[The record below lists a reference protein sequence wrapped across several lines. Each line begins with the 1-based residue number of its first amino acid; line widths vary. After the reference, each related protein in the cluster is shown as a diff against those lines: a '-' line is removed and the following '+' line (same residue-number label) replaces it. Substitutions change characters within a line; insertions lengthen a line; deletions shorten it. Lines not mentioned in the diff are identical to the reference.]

1 MIEIR
6 EVLLNIGYSNLKDF
20 GSWFRTRPLYRSS
33 DNDTV
38 LAINKNTGYWYDY
51 KLCRGGSLSELIKIS
66 LNLSDVK
73 EADALLKDKF
83 QITKSSKKV
92 EKTEINQLKTYD
104 ENLLNGLIKDHSYW
118 IKRGIREEVV
128 SEFNGGVALKGIM
141 INRYVFPI
149 YNDDKKIIGFT
160 GRTLQAGENKF
171 SAKWKH
177 LGAKK
182 EWVFPCHLNQQVFKN
197 QKSIFL
203 VESVGDLLALWQHGY
218 KNAIVTFGLNI
229 SPRIIKFMIQNEM
242 QKIIIAFNND
252 SHKNSAGNQAAKEA
266 KEKLLT
272 FFDDQQVEIKLPIK
286 KDFGEMSENEIDL
299 YMKELNG

>member
-1 MIEIR
+1 MIEVR

-20 GSWFRTRPLYRSS
+20 GSWFRTKPLYRSS
-33 DNDTV
+33 DNETV

-66 LNLSDVK
+66 LNLTDLK

-83 QITKSSKKV
+83 QITKTSTKV
-92 EKTEINQLKTYD
+92 EKTEVNQIKTYD
-104 ENLLNGLIKDHSYW
+104 ESLLNGLIKDHSYW
-118 IKRGIREEVV
+118 IKRGVREDVI

-149 YNDDKKIIGFT
+149 YSTDNKIIGFT
-160 GRTLQAGENKF
+160 GRTLQKLDNKF
-171 SAKWKH
+171 SVKWKH
-177 LGAKK
+177 LGSKK
-182 EWVFPCHLNQQVFKN
+182 EWIFPCHLNSGIFKT

-203 VESVGDLLALWQHGY
+203 VESIGDLLSLWQCGY
-218 KNAIVTFGLNI
+218 KNVLVTFGLNI
-229 SPRIIKFMIQNEM
+229 SPRIVKFMIENQVE
-242 QKIIIAFNND
+242 KVVIAFNND
-252 SHKNSAGNQAAKEA
+252 SNKNSAGNEAAKEA

-272 FFDDQQVEIKLPIK
+272 FFDEQQIQIKLPNK
-286 KDFGEMSENEIDL
+286 KDFGEMSQNEIDL